1 MEEDLGIIVMDSI
14 KDIGK
19 EVQKELNRIRKTDTD
34 YIVPVRMDRFSN
46 GEAKATILK
55 TVRNKDIYILTDKG
69 NYDITYEMYG
79 FKNHMSPDDHYQ
91 DLKRVILAMCG
102 HARKVT
108 VVMPFLYE
116 SRQHRKKSRESLD
129 CAYALQELAGM
140 GVSEIVTFDVH
151 DPNLCNAVP
160 LLAFENAVNN
170 VIEAVKNI

>member
-46 GEAKATILK
+46 GEAKATIWK

-91 DLKRVILAMCG
+91 DLKRIIAAVEGKAN
-102 HARKVT
+102 RKYDRH
-108 VVMPFLYE
+108 F
-116 SRQHRKKSRESLD
+116 RACFGRKTAKAWLWPSSIN
-129 CAYALQELAGM
+129 CKG
-140 GVSEIVTFDVH
+140 
-151 DPNLCNAVP
+151 
-160 LLAFENAVNN
+160 
-170 VIEAVKNI
+170 NI